1 MGKPSVVMVSANFH
15 PYIGGAEKQALE
27 LSRALHANGV
37 EVTVLTR
44 RVLGLKSEE
53 GLDGI
58 SIRRLPAWGRGVVD
72 SLVFMAA
79 SFLWLLAHPRRFQAV
94 HVHLAGSPALAAC
107 LAGRLLGKRVIVKL
121 GGGKGIG
128 ELAASKSSIAG
139 RLKLKA
145 LAALGPRFV
154 VVNRELVAELAEH
167 GLGGA
172 RVVIQPNG
180 VDTRRYHPPSA
191 DEKVR
196 LRLDL
201 GWPPG
206 LCFLYVGRLAPEKRL
221 DLFLEEFGRA
231 LKEAPADAFAVLVG
245 KGELEPMLREVGLAS
260 GLKGRVRFMPSTP
273 DIMRLYRAA
282 DVFVLPSISEGLS
295 NALLE
300 AMASGLAVLASRVGG
315 SAEAVVDGG
324 SGFLFEP
331 HDVATFRARIV
342 QLLKNPGLA
351 ERLGLRGRDDV
362 LARFDLVSVA
372 RRYQELY
379 GFSL

>member
-27 LSRALHANGV
+27 LSRALRETGV

-44 RVLGLKSEE
+44 RILRLPASET
-53 GLDGI
+53 LDGVL
-58 SIRRLPAWGRGVVD
+58 IRRLPAWGVGLVD
-72 SLVFMAA
+72 SLVFMT
-79 SFLWLLAHPRRFQAV
+79 SCFVWLLTHPGRYAAV

-128 ELAASKSSIAG
+128 ELAASESSFAG

-145 LAALGPRFV
+145 LAALGPQFV
-154 VVNRELVAELAEH
+154 AVNRELVAELADH

-180 VDTRRYHPPSA
+180 VDTRAYHPPSA
-191 DEKVR
+191 EEKAR
-196 LRLDL
+196 LRIDL
-201 GWPPG
+201 RMPPG

-221 DLFLEEFGRA
+221 DLFVEELGRA
-231 LKEAPADAFAVLVG
+231 LKEAPAEAYAVLVG
-245 KGELEPMLREVGLAS
+245 KGDLEPMLREVAMAS
-260 GLKGRVRFMPSTP
+260 GLKGRVRFMPPTP
-273 DIMRLYRAA
+273 EIMQLYRAA

-315 SAEAVVDGG
+315 SAEAIVDGG

-331 HDVATFRARIV
+331 QDVATFRARIV

-351 ERLGLRGRDDV
+351 EKLGLRGRDDV
-362 LARFDLVSVA
+362 LARFDLGAVA
-372 RRYQELY
+372 RRYRELY
-379 GFSL
+379 GFPG